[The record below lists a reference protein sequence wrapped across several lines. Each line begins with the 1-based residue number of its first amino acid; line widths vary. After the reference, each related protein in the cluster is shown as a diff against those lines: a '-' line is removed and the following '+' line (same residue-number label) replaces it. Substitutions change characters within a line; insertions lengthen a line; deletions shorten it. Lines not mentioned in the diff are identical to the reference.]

1 MYVFPLP
8 LSILLFL
15 LPPLPSDRPDLDP
28 LQYFPPSAT
37 LNTPFPSSSPPTL
50 HPRPSLLPA
59 GTIET
64 YVNRLRSIYCG
75 GVGFE
80 YAHLDEGLEKDW
92 LRAR

>member
-1 MYVFPLP
+1 MFFHS
-8 LSILLFL
+8 LSPFSSLFFL
-15 LPPLPSDRPDLDP
+15 HSSDRPDLDP

-50 HPRPSLLPA
+50 HPRPSLLPT

-80 YAHLDEGLEKDW
+80 YAHLDEGLEKEW